1 LAVKVNAEVGVVWQL
16 VVEVPESFCEN
27 ATVPLASFGFVNRS
41 PASAL

>member
-16 VVEVPESFCEN
+16 AVEVPESFC
-27 ATVPLASFGFVNRS
+27 AAVPLASFGFVNRS